1 MCVALAHQVANEG
14 AVQAAVPSNTLPL
27 QVPQPKSLPVSKCKV
42 GELVLALSAKDN
54 VLWKANV
61 RVLSLIR
68 T

>member
-1 MCVALAHQVANEG
+1 MCVALAHQVANKG
-14 AVQAAVPSNTLPL
+14 AVEAAVPTNTLPL

-42 GELVLALSAKDN
+42 GEQVLALSAKDN

-61 RVLSLIR
+61 RVFSLMR